1 MSSKAQIEQA
11 VKDILER
18 DEHPLET
25 AYNAEVAFYSQTLLE
40 IKLLHERNLYNLL
53 DTFKKRGLKNTKVAR
68 DIAERIATL

>member
-1 MSSKAQIEQA
+1 MSKQDIENKVREILSKE
-11 VKDILER
+11 
-18 DEHPLET
+18 EHPLET